1 MANELRVKFGYLYYD
16 EIPTRIENGD
26 IDVNDIIFTRD
37 THETL
42 IISENLSLVPMRS
55 KVYVFN
61 SVSDANTALNTN
73 TDTYKGQIVSILN
86 NDKYSAYIVNQDPN
100 GVYFATALS
109 SENVDYNTL
118 GNRPIEN
125 LVGTLDTPITID
137 SLDTGMYKV
146 KGQYKISSTDITT
159 YLSTDGDL
167 FIIEVSATE
176 KFIKRFTKDTIQDYV
191 ISDSGVEKKVYITD
205 KYLIDNGY
213 STTTYVDS
221 KLTAFEETIRQD
233 IQTYVEQTVEQVIE
247 QKVDEIIDAKLDAKL
262 DERIKG
268 STDEEVQNF
277 FT

>member
-1 MANELRVKFGYLYYD
+1 MANTRAKFGYLNYD
-16 EIPTRIENGD
+16 SMIEKISNGVFD
-26 IDVNDIIFTRD
+26 TNDIVFGKD
-37 THETL
+37 THETY
-42 IISENLSLVPMRS
+42 IISDDSTPVPMRS
-55 KVYVFN
+55 KVYVFD
-61 SVSDANTALNTN
+61 SVADANTALNTN

-86 NDKYSAYIVNQDPN
+86 GDKYSAYIVNQDPN

-167 FIIEVSATE
+167 FIIEESDTD
-176 KFIKRFTKDTIQDYV
+176 KFIKRFTKDTIQDYT
-191 ISDSGVEKKVYITD
+191 ISDSGVEKKTYVTD
-205 KYLIDNGY
+205 KYLTDNGY

-221 KLTAFEETIRQD
+221 KLIAFEESIRQD
-233 IQTYVEQTVEQVIE
+233 IQTYVERTVEQVIE
-247 QKVDEIIDAKLDAKL
+247 QKVDEIIDERLDAKL

>member
-1 MANELRVKFGYLYYD
+1 MANTRAKFGYLKYD
-16 EIPTRIENGD
+16 SMIEKISNGVFD
-26 IDVNDIIFTRD
+26 TNDIIFGKD
-37 THETL
+37 THETY
-42 IISENLSLVPMRS
+42 IISEDSTPIPMRS
-55 KVYVFN
+55 KVYVFD
-61 SVSDANTALNTN
+61 SIAEANTSLNTN

-100 GVYFATALS
+100 GVYFATTLS

-125 LVGTLDTPITID
+125 LVGTLDSPIMI
-137 SLDTGMYKV
+137 SNLDTGMYKV
-146 KGQYKISSTDITT
+146 KGQYKISTTDITT

-167 FIIEVSATE
+167 FIIEVSANE
-176 KFIKRFTKDTIQDYV
+176 KFIKRFTKDTIQDYA
-191 ISDSGVEKKVYITD
+191 ISDSGVEKKVYVTD

-247 QKVDEIIDAKLDAKL
+247 QKVDEIIDERLDAKL

>member
-42 IISENLSLVPMRS
+42 IISDDLSLVPMKS
-55 KVYVFN
+55 KVYVFD
-61 SVSDANTALNTN
+61 SVADANTALNTN
-73 TDTYKGQIVSILN
+73 TDTYKGQIISILN

-109 SENVDYNTL
+109 ADNIDYNTL

-125 LVGTLDTPITID
+125 LVGTLDSPIMI
-137 SLDTGMYKV
+137 SNLDTGMYKV

-191 ISDSGVEKKVYITD
+191 ISDSGVEKKVYVTD
-205 KYLIDNGY
+205 KYLTNNGY
-213 STTTYVDS
+213 STTTYVDN
-221 KLTAFEETIRQD
+221 KLVAFEETIRQD

-247 QKVDEIIDAKLDAKL
+247 QKVDEIIDERLDAKL

>member
-16 EIPTRIENGD
+16 EIPIRIENGD

-42 IISENLSLVPMRS
+42 IISEDLSLVPMRS
-55 KVYVFN
+55 KVYVFD
-61 SVSDANTALNTN
+61 SVADANTALNTN

-109 SENVDYNTL
+109 ADNIDYNTL

-125 LVGTLDTPITID
+125 LVGTLDSPIMI
-137 SLDTGMYKV
+137 SNLDTGMYKV
-146 KGQYKISSTDITT
+146 KGQYKISTTDITT

-167 FIIEVSATE
+167 FIIEVSDAE

-191 ISDSGVEKKVYITD
+191 ISDSGVEKKVYVTD

-221 KLTAFEETIRQD
+221 KLTAFEETIRHC
-233 IQTYVEQTVEQVIE
+233 
-247 QKVDEIIDAKLDAKL
+247 KCFA
-262 DERIKG
+262 
-268 STDEEVQNF
+268 
-277 FT
+277 

>member
-42 IISENLSLVPMRS
+42 IISEDLSLVPMRS
-55 KVYVFN
+55 KVYVFD
-61 SVSDANTALNTN
+61 SVADANTTLNAN

-109 SENVDYNTL
+109 AENIDYNTL

-125 LVGTLDTPITID
+125 LVGTLDSPIMI
-137 SLDTGMYKV
+137 SNLDTGMYKV
-146 KGQYKISSTDITT
+146 KGQYKISATDITT

-167 FIIEVSATE
+167 FIIEVYATE

-191 ISDSGVEKKVYITD
+191 ISDSGIEKKVYVTD

-247 QKVDEIIDAKLDAKL
+247 QKVDEIIDERLDAKL

>member
-1 MANELRVKFGYLYYD
+1 MANTRAKFGYLKYD
-16 EIPTRIENGD
+16 SMIEKISNGVFD
-26 IDVNDIIFTRD
+26 TNDIIFGKD
-37 THETL
+37 THETY
-42 IISENLSLVPMRS
+42 IISEDSTPIPMRS
-55 KVYVFN
+55 KVYVFD
-61 SVSDANTALNTN
+61 SIAEANTSLNTN

-100 GVYFATALS
+100 GVYFVTALS
-109 SENVDYNTL
+109 ADNIDYNTI

-125 LVGTLDTPITID
+125 LVGTLDSPIMI
-137 SLDTGMYKV
+137 SNLDTGMYKV

-167 FIIEVSATE
+167 FIIETSDAE

-191 ISDSGVEKKVYITD
+191 ISDSGVEKKTYVTD
-205 KYLIDNGY
+205 KYLTDNGY
-213 STTTYVDS
+213 STTAYVDS
-221 KLTAFEETIRQD
+221 KFIAFEESIRQD

-247 QKVDEIIDAKLDAKL
+247 QKVDAIIDERLDVKL

>member
-42 IISENLSLVPMRS
+42 IISEDLSLVPMRS
-55 KVYVFN
+55 KVYVFD
-61 SVSDANTALNTN
+61 SVADANTALNTN

-100 GVYFATALS
+100 NVYFATALS
-109 SENVDYNTL
+109 ADNIDYNTI

-125 LVGTLDTPITID
+125 LVGTLDSPIMI
-137 SLDTGMYKV
+137 SNLDTGMYKV
-146 KGQYKISSTDITT
+146 KGQYKISATNITT

-167 FIIEVSATE
+167 FIIEVYATE

-191 ISDSGVEKKVYITD
+191 ISDSGVEKKVYVTD

-247 QKVDEIIDAKLDAKL
+247 QKVDEIIDERLDAKL

>member
-37 THETL
+37 THETY
-42 IISENLSLVPMRS
+42 IISEDSTPVPMRS
-55 KVYVFN
+55 KVYVFD
-61 SVSDANTALNTN
+61 SVADANTALNTN
-73 TDTYKGQIVSILN
+73 TDTYKGQIISILN

-109 SENVDYNTL
+109 AENIDYNTL

-125 LVGTLDTPITID
+125 LVGTLDTPIMIS

-146 KGQYKISSTDITT
+146 KGQYKISATDITT

-167 FIIEVSATE
+167 FIIEVSSTE

-191 ISDSGVEKKVYITD
+191 ISDNGVEKKVYVTD

-233 IQTYVEQTVEQVIE
+233 IQTYVEQTVEQIIE
-247 QKVDEIIDAKLDAKL
+247 QKVDEIIDERLDAKL

-268 STDEEVQNF
+268 STDEEVQDF
-277 FT
+277 FK

>member
-1 MANELRVKFGYLYYD
+1 MNSRAKWAYLPYNSIQQKIDEGKLDSYD
-16 EIPTRIENGD
+16 VIYTSDSHENIIITPDLTLWSVRSRIYTFD
-26 IDVNDIIFTRD
+26 
-37 THETL
+37 
-42 IISENLSLVPMRS
+42 
-55 KVYVFN
+55 
-61 SVSDANTALNTN
+61 SVADANTALNTN

-86 NDKYSAYIVNQDPN
+86 GDKYTAYIVNQDPN

-109 SENVDYNTL
+109 AENIDYNTL

-125 LVGTLDTPITID
+125 LVGTLDTLIMIST
-137 SLDTGMYKV
+137 LDTGMYKV
-146 KGQYKISSTDITT
+146 KGQYKISATDITT

-191 ISDSGVEKKVYITD
+191 ISDSSVKKKVYVTD

-213 STTTYVDS
+213 STTAYVDS
-221 KLTAFEETIRQD
+221 KLVAFEETIKQD
-233 IQTYVEQTVEQVIE
+233 IRTYVEQTVEDVITE
-247 QKVDEIIDAKLDAKL
+247 KVDEIIDERLDAKL

>member
-1 MANELRVKFGYLYYD
+1 MQNELRVKFGYLNYD
-16 EIPTRIENGD
+16 DMLAKIQSGI
-26 IDVNDIIFTRD
+26 IDSNDIIFGKDTR
-37 THETL
+37 ETY
-42 IISENLSLVPMRS
+42 IISEDSTPIPMRS
-55 KVYVFN
+55 KVYVFD
-61 SVSDANTALNTN
+61 SIAEANTSLNTN

-109 SENVDYNTL
+109 AENIDYNTL

-125 LVGTLDTPITID
+125 LVGTLDTPIMIS

-146 KGQYKISSTDITT
+146 KGQYKISATDITT

-167 FIIEVSATE
+167 FIIEESDTD
-176 KFIKRFTKDTIQDYV
+176 KLIKRFTKDTIQDYM
-191 ISDSGVEKKVYITD
+191 ISDSGVERKTYITD
-205 KYLIDNGY
+205 KYLTDNGY

-221 KLTAFEETIRQD
+221 KLAAFEESIRQD
-233 IQTYVEQTVEQVIE
+233 IRTYVEQTVEDVITE
-247 QKVDEIIDAKLDAKL
+247 KVDEIIDERLDAKL

-277 FT
+277 FA

>member
-42 IISENLSLVPMRS
+42 IISEDLSLVHMRS
-55 KVYVFN
+55 KVYVFD
-61 SVSDANTALNTN
+61 SVADANTALNTN

-86 NDKYSAYIVNQDPN
+86 NDKYAAYIVNQDPN

-109 SENVDYNTL
+109 ADNIDYNTL

-125 LVGTLDTPITID
+125 LVGTLDSPIMI
-137 SLDTGMYKV
+137 SNLDIGMYKV
-146 KGQYKISSTDITT
+146 KGQYKVSATDITT

-167 FIIEVSATE
+167 FIIGESDTG
-176 KFIKRFTKDTIQDYV
+176 KIIKRFTKDTIQDYV
-191 ISDSGVEKKVYITD
+191 ISDNGIEKTTYVTD
-205 KYLIDNGY
+205 KYLTDNGY

-221 KLTAFEETIRQD
+221 KLAAFEESIRQD
-233 IQTYVEQTVEQVIE
+233 IRTYVEQTVEDIITE
-247 QKVDEIIDAKLDAKL
+247 KVDEIIDERLDAKL

>member
-37 THETL
+37 THETY
-42 IISENLSLVPMRS
+42 IISNDLIPVPMRS
-55 KVYVFN
+55 KVYVFDSIAN
-61 SVSDANTALNTN
+61 ANTALNTN
-73 TDTYKGQIVSILN
+73 TDTYKGQIISILN

-109 SENVDYNTL
+109 ADNIDYNTL

-125 LVGTLDTPITID
+125 LVGTLDSPIMI
-137 SLDTGMYKV
+137 SNLDTGMYKV

-191 ISDSGVEKKVYITD
+191 ISDRGVEKKTYVTD
-205 KYLIDNGY
+205 KYLTDNGY

-221 KLTAFEETIRQD
+221 KFTAFEESIRQD

-262 DERIKG
+262 DERIKE
-268 STDEEVQNF
+268 STDEEVKNF
-277 FT
+277 FK

>member
-1 MANELRVKFGYLYYD
+1 MVFTLLLFYL
-16 EIPTRIENGD
+16 P
-26 IDVNDIIFTRD
+26 II
-37 THETL
+37 L
-42 IISENLSLVPMRS
+42 IITSDLTLW
-55 KVYVFN
+55 
-61 SVSDANTALNTN
+61 SVKSRIYTFDSVADANTALNTN

-109 SENVDYNTL
+109 ADNIDYNTL

-125 LVGTLDTPITID
+125 LVGTLDSPIMI
-137 SLDTGMYKV
+137 SNLDTGMYKV
-146 KGQYKISSTDITT
+146 KGQYKISETDITT

-191 ISDSGVEKKVYITD
+191 ISDSGVEKRTYITD
-205 KYLIDNGY
+205 KYLADNGY
-213 STTTYVDS
+213 CTT
-221 KLTAFEETIRQD
+221 
-233 IQTYVEQTVEQVIE
+233 TYVEQTVEDVITE
-247 QKVDEIIDAKLDAKL
+247 KVDEIIDERLDAQL

>member
-42 IISENLSLVPMRS
+42 IISDDLSLVPMKS
-55 KVYVFN
+55 KVYVFD
-61 SVSDANTALNTN
+61 SVADANTALNTN
-73 TDTYKGQIVSILN
+73 TDTYKGQIISILN
-86 NDKYSAYIVNQDPN
+86 NDKYAAYIVNQDPN

-109 SENVDYNTL
+109 ADNIDYNTL

-125 LVGTLDTPITID
+125 LVGTLDSPIMI
-137 SLDTGMYKV
+137 SNLDTGMYKV
-146 KGQYKISSTDITT
+146 KGQYKISATDITT

-191 ISDSGVEKKVYITD
+191 ISDSGVEKKVYVTD
-205 KYLIDNGY
+205 KYLTNNGY
-213 STTTYVDS
+213 STTTYVDN
-221 KLTAFEETIRQD
+221 KLVAFEETIRQD

-247 QKVDEIIDAKLDAKL
+247 LKVDAIIDERLDAKL

>member
-42 IISENLSLVPMRS
+42 IISEDLSLVPMRS

-73 TDTYKGQIVSILN
+73 TDTYKGQIISILN

-100 GVYFATALS
+100 GVYFTTALS
-109 SENVDYNTL
+109 AENIDYNTL

-125 LVGTLDTPITID
+125 LVGTLDSPIMI
-137 SLDTGMYKV
+137 SNLDIGMYKV
-146 KGQYKISSTDITT
+146 KGQYKISATDITT

-167 FIIEVSATE
+167 FIIGESDTG
-176 KFIKRFTKDTIQDYV
+176 KIIKRFTKDTIQDYV
-191 ISDSGVEKKVYITD
+191 ISDNGIEKTTYVTD
-205 KYLIDNGY
+205 KYLLDNGY

-221 KLTAFEETIRQD
+221 KLSAFEETIRQD

-247 QKVDEIIDAKLDAKL
+247 QKVDAIIDERLDAKL